1 MTRPP
6 AQAFDEAAACAG
18 GHLGYFKC
26 APSRIGCS
34 VKLADLAASWQPNGT
49 RAGLYVSEFSE
60 GPLTDAAWDALRSL
74 AYFSADLASRNF
86 LVGGDRSGLPF
97 HKHAKTWQMLFA
109 GASSGEILYPDDW
122 WHATLND
129 ADYSVAY
136 GEKPHRMPVVDGPS
150 PALAAMLGRAAN
162 AGRGDRDPPLGD
174 WYNVLPR
181 SRHRGGKTA
190 LMNES
195 IAELVRAADRPRA
208 SPLLAATAATACCI
222 FAKCGRNA
230 DRAAAGVGEHR
241 AAPRPRHLEPPV
253 RASIAKAAVYQR
265 QTYPPSLACKI
276 ALYFSTT
283 ECRAFELFQYD
294 TRPATLL
301 HNATRAWCAQSR
313 CCDAYTFESSRQ
325 RDASGF
331 VLPALWARIK
341 ALRDRMLAT
350 TAPAVVWVDSDV
362 VFVDAGWCPSF
373 DGGASMVVARDPYPW
388 TSSLNHGFFALRND
402 AAGRGIAAAHWDA
415 WANVSAAYVAE
426 DGECFGNRTAA
437 RWKQCRVGGKY
448 AGQGAFK
455 TYVLPRFRAAIAIVP
470 DKTFQSADAQECD
483 GVVKH
488 FAAGRTAEALRL
500 RTVERCAESY
510 FRAPAGGAAAAPER
524 RARRAAAAAARR
536 ARGSTASWSPPSPRR
551 SRRSRRG
558 SSGCAEATD
567 AARGRG
573 AAAHVPRRRERAIG
587 ASGAHVDAFF
597 YLADDDPG
605 SSHGRPSIR
614 EARQRVLD
622 VVASFRPKDAY
633 VGPFVW
639 WATWEKVRR
648 CFALVEDF
656 ERSTLRRRY
665 DFVARLRPTSGSSA
679 PPPLAAI
686 FPPSAPRGVAFAAGV
701 VGSFRRPEAANDHV
715 AWASRDAAPEYFRL
729 VDALA
734 AGDDFREMLDYG
746 GTWLLWRMRNRSRTR
761 AGPRGR
767 RGVLPLARRRG
778 APHGEPALAL
788 ADLRA
793 AYDACAARWD
803 EERAARPASTCAAID
818 DAPTYNTWSFPAR
831 GDAAA

>member
-1 MTRPP
+1 MMRRWP
-6 AQAFDEAAACAG
+6 
-18 GHLGYFKC
+18 
-26 APSRIGCS
+26 
-34 VKLADLAASWQPNGT
+34 W
-49 RAGLYVSEFSE
+49 
-60 GPLTDAAWDALRSL
+60 
-74 AYFSADLASRNF
+74 
-86 LVGGDRSGLPF
+86 
-97 HKHAKTWQMLFA
+97 
-109 GASSGEILYPDDW
+109 
-122 WHATLND
+122 
-129 ADYSVAY
+129 
-136 GEKPHRMPVVDGPS
+136 
-150 PALAAMLGRAAN
+150 
-162 AGRGDRDPPLGD
+162 
-174 WYNVLPR
+174 
-181 SRHRGGKTA
+181 
-190 LMNES
+190 
-195 IAELVRAADRPRA
+195 
-208 SPLLAATAATACCI
+208 LLACC
-222 FAKCGRNA
+222 
-230 DRAAAGVGEHR
+230 
-241 AAPRPRHLEPPV
+241 
-253 RASIAKAAVYQR
+253 S
-265 QTYPPSLACKI
+265 
-276 ALYFSTT
+276 
-283 ECRAFELFQYD
+283 RAFELFQYD

-362 VFVDAGWCPSF
+362 IFVDAGWCPSF

-388 TSSLNHGFFALRND
+388 TSTLNHGFFALRND

-510 FRAPAGGAAAAPER
+510 FRAPAGGAAAAPSG
-524 RARRAAAAAARR
+524 RARAAGGGGGGRSARR
-536 ARGSTASWSPPSPRR
+536 VARRLP
-551 SRRSRRG
+551 
-558 SSGCAEATD
+558 
-567 AARGRG
+567 G
-573 AAAHVPRRRERAIG
+573 ARRRRVARADPGAGAIG
-587 ASGAHVDAFF
+587 ASGRARIADAFF

-633 VGPFVW
+633 VGPFV
-639 WATWEKVRR
+639 ADAR
-648 CFALVEDF
+648 CRTRCPLAGRSEAVPAGLLLAQQAAALGLPGLVGDLGEA
-656 ERSTLRRRY
+656 SGAPRRR
-665 DFVARLRPTSGSSA
+665 TTT
-679 PPPLAAI
+679 
-686 FPPSAPRGVAFAAGV
+686 PRAKP
-701 VGSFRRPEAANDHV
+701 RRRA
-715 AWASRDAAPEYFRL
+715 EYFRL

-746 GTWLLWRMRNRSRTR
+746 GTWLLWRMRNRSVPVAAPTPLAPYTARACGGAR
-761 AGPRGR
+761 AGLA
-767 RGVLPLARRRG
+767 VAVAPLARRRG

-793 AYDACAARWD
+793 AYYACARWRWG
-803 EERAARPASTCAAID
+803 ERWRAASTCAAID